1 MTRPFVVS
9 GLLAIT
15 LLTGSSADALPSV
28 ASAKQ
33 KVTKAAKGASD
44 KLSNAT
50 GKLSKSLVINK
61 EEKDRERWKLR
72 DKWGVV
78 VGIEKYLDPSIKR
91 FRCGEKSA
99 LVVST
104 ALAEPD
110 VGRFGPAHV
119 VVVSNAKASFGNVTK
134 VLGEPWL
141 LKHALPKDLVFIYIA
156 TRYKVSDDG
165 SDLLLYMYDTALGQE
180 KESALKLKDT
190 LKELKSRS
198 QSDQIVVLLDILPI
212 SKNTSDTTS
221 DSVDELDEPEPSA
234 APANASANLLSS
246 IARETGTTI
255 FASSQIGTPTN
266 HASVSGCTVFS
277 ASLVEGL
284 RAGNGNST
292 FEAVSEYVSQQVKE
306 EVLAQ
311 SGKEQQ
317 TVLVYPDL
325 KAMAPT
331 VIGSLVKSSVPVQVG
346 HAPAQQGDHPLTPS
360 RVRALTQSSGV
371 AAKAKRD
378 EEAAAKRD
386 EETKRAGE
394 SAADMGTINKDLD
407 FGPYMSKMKQSIQAK
422 WVPPKGFDA
431 KRVVAVFSI
440 SKNGE
445 ISNAEIVEGSG
456 AASVDESAM
465 AALKAASPLEP
476 LPDGAPPY
484 VQIRYQF
491 DWKVNKN

>member
-1 MTRPFVVS
+1 MTKVFVVS
-9 GLLAIT
+9 GLLAVSFCSG
-15 LLTGSSADALPSV
+15 LLSADAVSPV
-28 ASAKQ
+28 AAAKE
-33 KVTKAAKGASD
+33 KMSKAAKGATD
-44 KLSNAT
+44 
-50 GKLSKSLVINK
+50 KLSKSLDISISKDDK
-61 EEKDRERWKLR
+61 ERERWKLR
-72 DKWGVV
+72 EKWAVV
-78 VGIEKYLDPSIKR
+78 VGVEKFLDPSIKR
-91 FRCGEKSA
+91 FRNGEKSA

-104 ALAEPD
+104 ALAEPT

-156 TRYKVSDDG
+156 TRYKVADDG

-180 KESALKLKDT
+180 KESAIKLKET
-190 LKELKSRS
+190 LKSIKSRT
-198 QSDQIVVLLDILPI
+198 QSDQIVALLDILPI
-212 SKNTSDTTS
+212 SKTTS
-221 DSVDELDEPEPSA
+221 ESASDPDAPDDPEPSV
-234 APANASANLLSS
+234 APTASAATLLSN
-246 IARETGTTI
+246 IAKESGTTI

-284 RAGNGNST
+284 RAGNGNMT

-317 TVLVYPDL
+317 TVLSYPEL

-331 VIGSLVKSSVPVQVG
+331 IIGSAVKSSTPAVD
-346 HAPAQQGDHPLTPS
+346 PAQQVNIGRALAKTENPSPS
-360 RVRALTQSSGV
+360 RVRAITQSSGV

-378 EEAAAKRD
+378 EEAAAKS
-386 EETKRAGE
+386 GG
-394 SAADMGTINKDLD
+394 SAADMGAINKDLD
-407 FGPYMSKMKQSIQAK
+407 FGPYMTRMKQSIQAK

-431 KRVVAVFSI
+431 KRVIAVFSI

>member
-1 MTRPFVVS
+1 MIRFFVAS
-9 GLLAIT
+9 GLLAISSCSG
-15 LLTGSSADALPSV
+15 LSADALPSV
-28 ASAKQ
+28 ASAKE
-33 KVTKAAKGASD
+33 KMSKAAKEYR
-44 KLSNAT
+44 
-50 GKLSKSLVINK
+50 GKLSKSLDISISR
-61 EEKDRERWKLR
+61 EDKDRERWKLR
-72 DKWGVV
+72 DKWGVI
-78 VGIEKYLDPSIKR
+78 VGVEKFLDPSIRR
-91 FRCGEKSA
+91 FRNAEKSA

-104 ALAEPD
+104 ALAEPT

-134 VLGEPWL
+134 VLGDPWL
-141 LKHALPKDLVFIYIA
+141 LKHALPKDLVFIYFA
-156 TRYKVSDDG
+156 TRYKVADDG

-180 KESALKLKDT
+180 KESAIKLKET
-190 LKELKSRS
+190 LKELKSRT
-198 QSDQIVVLLDILPI
+198 QSEQIVVLLDILPV
-212 SKNTSDTTS
+212 SKNSSEASDT
-221 DSVDELDEPEPSA
+221 VDAPDEPEPTA
-234 APANASANLLSS
+234 APANASAVLLSN

-255 FASSQIGTPTN
+255 FASSQVGTPTN
-266 HASVSGCTVFS
+266 HASVSGCTVFA

-292 FEAVSEYVSQQVKE
+292 FEAIAEYVSQQVKE

-317 TVLVYPDL
+317 TVLLYPEL

-331 VIGSLVKSSVPVQVG
+331 VIGSVVKSS
-346 HAPAQQGDHPLTPS
+346 APAAVAEPRIGHSQADVSSS
-360 RVRALTQSSGV
+360 RARALSLSSGT
-371 AAKAKRD
+371 AAKAKRE
-378 EEAAAKRD
+378 EEAAA
-386 EETKRAGE
+386 KRAGE
-394 SAADMGTINKDLD
+394 SAADMGSVNKDLD
-407 FGPYMSKMKQSIQAK
+407 FGPYMSKMKQTIQSK

-431 KRVVAVFSI
+431 KRVIAVFSI

-456 AASVDESAM
+456 AAAVDESAM

>member
-1 MTRPFVVS
+1 MIRPFVAS

-15 LLTGSSADALPSV
+15 LWTGSSADALPSV
-28 ASAKQ
+28 AAAKE
-33 KVTKAAKGASD
+33 KMSKAAKGATD
-44 KLSNAT
+44 
-50 GKLSKSLVINK
+50 KLSKSLDISISK
-61 EEKDRERWKLR
+61 EDKDRERWKLR
-72 DKWGVV
+72 DKWAVI

-91 FRCGEKSA
+91 FRCAEKSA

-104 ALAEPD
+104 ALAEPT
-110 VGRFGPAHV
+110 VGRFGPGHV
-119 VVVSNAKASFGNVTK
+119 VVVSNAKGSVGNVTK

-180 KESALKLKDT
+180 KESALKLKET

-198 QSDQIVVLLDILPI
+198 QSDQIVVLLDVLPI

-221 DSVDELDEPEPSA
+221 DSPDAPDEPEPGA
-234 APANASANLLSS
+234 APTSASAILLSN
-246 IARETGTTI
+246 IAKETGTTI
-255 FASSQIGTPTN
+255 FAASQIGTPTN

-317 TVLVYPDL
+317 TVLVYPDV
-325 KAMAPT
+325 KGMAPT
-331 VIGSLVKSSVPVQVG
+331 IIGSAVKSSAPPPSQEPKIG
-346 HAPAQQGDHPLTPS
+346 HSLADADHPLTPA

-371 AAKAKRD
+371 AAKAKRE

-386 EETKRAGE
+386 EEAAKRSVD
-394 SAADMGTINKDLD
+394 SAADMGSVNKDLD

-440 SKNGE
+440 SKT
-445 ISNAEIVEGSG
+445 A
-456 AASVDESAM
+456 
-465 AALKAASPLEP
+465 K
-476 LPDGAPPY
+476 
-484 VQIRYQF
+484 
-491 DWKVNKN
+491 